1 MMTSASTFYLAAFE
15 SNERTSKV
23 LQARSKGK
31 KSTKKGDRKSV
42 APKKATV
49 TKHPVKSNKENKSP
63 KCNNNVNRCPYSGRN
78 PSKDRLP
85 KGAPETELYFK
96 IRETC
101 NKDHDNV
108 DALRKLLPKRESKGK
123 DFMVWPRQHLLLHG
137 LVKQGCVECVRY
149 LLTELKFDI
158 NQPRQKDGCVPLHIA
173 FFNLQGRKLDMMADL
188 LVQLGAN
195 DTIKN
200 KWGEPP
206 CMFKFKE
213 SSLPTRG
220 FWMPTQ
226 EKSSALS
233 KLGVQDSPTGVM
245 DLLEQD
251 IPDASFDLGPPAT
264 PTPRSSKGQGR
275 MFTQAREP
283 QTEGAD
289 DDWEITG
296 NVSLSFSTYKA
307 TTSPLN
313 ASANAWQQSKKQKGG
328 TTQRPHPAWT
338 GRTINSVFKSNTSSE
353 MYSMVLNAAM
363 DGCNMPKTS
372 LSV

>member
-15 SNERTSKV
+15 SNEPTSKV
-23 LQARSKGK
+23 LQTKTKGK
-31 KSTKKGDRKSV
+31 KSTKKGDKKSV
-42 APKKATV
+42 APKKAKV
-49 TKHPVKSNKENKSP
+49 TKKPVKSSKKNKAPKS
-63 KCNNNVNRCPYSGRN
+63 NNNTSRCPYSGKN
-78 PSKDRLP
+78 PTKDRLP
-85 KGAPETELYFK
+85 KGAPESELYFK

-101 NKDHDNV
+101 KKNNDNV
-108 DALRKLLPKRESKGK
+108 DALRKLLPKRESNGK

-149 LLTELKFDI
+149 LLTQLKFDI

-173 FFNLQGRKLDMMADL
+173 FFNLQGRKLEMMADL

-195 DTIKN
+195 HTIKN

-220 FWMPTQ
+220 FWMPTR
-226 EKSSALS
+226 EKPSVLS

-251 IPDASFDLGPPAT
+251 ILDTSFDLGPPAT

-275 MFTQAREP
+275 MFTQDAEL
-283 QTEGAD
+283 QTEEA
-289 DDWEITG
+289 DDWEVTG
-296 NVSLSFSTYKA
+296 TVSLSCSPNTA
-307 TTSPLN
+307 TTKTLN
-313 ASANAWQQSKKQKGG
+313 ASASAWQQSKKQKGS

-338 GRTINSVFKSNTSSE
+338 GRTIKPVFKTPTSSE
-353 MYSMVLNAAM
+353 MYSVVLNAVM
-363 DGCNMPKTS
+363 DGDSRPKTS
-372 LSV
+372 VSA